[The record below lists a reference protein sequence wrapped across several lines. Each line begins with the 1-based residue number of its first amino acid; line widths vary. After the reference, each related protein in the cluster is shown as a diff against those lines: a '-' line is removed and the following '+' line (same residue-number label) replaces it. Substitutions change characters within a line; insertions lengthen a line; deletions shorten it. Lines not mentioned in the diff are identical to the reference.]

1 MLPGFQQG
9 FLVCYIYQKTVL
21 EVQFFFE
28 IFQMTVDSGALALRL
43 ILIVPAAAIVQQR
56 LNGRNLKNLAG
67 ISNPAGIQIFGSG
80 TSLVRGD
87 QFVHYITLFAIII
100 Y

>member
-1 MLPGFQQG
+1 MLPGFQQC

-28 IFQMTVDSGALALRL
+28 IFQMTVDSGAFALRL
-43 ILIVPAAAIVQQR
+43 IFIVPAAAILQQR
-56 LNGRNLKNLAG
+56 LNGRNLKNLAR
-67 ISNPAGIQIFGSG
+67 ISDPAGIQIFGSG
-80 TSLVRGD
+80 ASLVRGN
-87 QFVHYITLFAIII
+87 QFVHYMTLFAIII